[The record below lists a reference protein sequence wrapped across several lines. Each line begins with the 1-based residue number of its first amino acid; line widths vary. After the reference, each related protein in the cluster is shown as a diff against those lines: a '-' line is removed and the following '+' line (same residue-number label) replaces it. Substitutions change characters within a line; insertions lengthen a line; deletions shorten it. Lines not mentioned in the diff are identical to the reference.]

1 MKDIIEELKWRG
13 LIHQTTDIE
22 TLQKLLNSKS
32 VAFYFGCDPS
42 SDSLQIGNFLGLIT
56 ARRFQLCG
64 HKPILLAGGATGM
77 IGDPGG
83 KKEERNLIDL
93 KTLRYNVEQ
102 ITKQMGLIFDFKHP
116 ICRAEVV
123 NNYDWFKKI
132 NFLDFMR
139 DTGKHFT
146 VNYLLDRDWIKSRL
160 ESGISFAEF
169 SYSLIQ
175 AFDYL
180 TLNKKFNCEL
190 QIGGSDQWG
199 NIVSGVDLIKT
210 KTGKEVHALS
220 IPLLLK
226 SDGTKFGKSENGCIY
241 LDRKRTSPYQ
251 MYQYFINTDD
261 KDIIKFLKQFTF
273 LNQEEIRIYEKQV
286 LEEPEKRESQKTL
299 AKFMVELI
307 HGKKD
312 VINCEKISNAL
323 FYGDFKKLTKIE
335 LEDGLN
341 DVPSFEIKDTKE
353 INLIDLLILGNISPS
368 KRQAKEDIENK
379 AISIN
384 GEVKSD
390 VDFKLTKSNT
400 LFNKYIIIRRG
411 KKNYFLCKWN

>member
-13 LIHQTTDIE
+13 LIHQTTNIE

-32 VAFYFGCDPS
+32 VSFYLGCDPS
-42 SDSLQIGNFLGLIT
+42 SDSLQIGNFLALIT

-83 KKEERNLIDL
+83 RKEERNLIDL
-93 KTLRYNVEQ
+93 KTLESNVKQ
-102 ITKQMGLIFDFKHP
+102 ITKQMGLIFDFKNP

-190 QIGGSDQWG
+190 EIGGSDQWG
-199 NIVSGVDLIKT
+199 NIISGVDLIKT

-241 LDRKRTSPYQ
+241 LDRTRTSPYA

-273 LNQEEIRIYEKQV
+273 LNQEEIKNYEKQV
-286 LEEPEKRESQKTL
+286 LEEPEKREAQKTL

-307 HGKKD
+307 HDKKD

-323 FYGDFKKLTKIE
+323 FYGDFKKLTKTE

-341 DVPSFEIKDTKE
+341 DVPNFEIKDTKE
-353 INLIDLLILGNISPS
+353 INLINLLILGNISSS

-384 GEVKSD
+384 GEVNSD
-390 VDFKLTKSNT
+390 VNFKLTKSNT

-411 KKNYFLCKWN
+411 KRNYFLCKW

>member
-1 MKDIIEELKWRG
+1 
-13 LIHQTTDIE
+13 
-22 TLQKLLNSKS
+22 
-32 VAFYFGCDPS
+32 
-42 SDSLQIGNFLGLIT
+42 
-56 ARRFQLCG
+56 
-64 HKPILLAGGATGM
+64 
-77 IGDPGG
+77 
-83 KKEERNLIDL
+83 
-93 KTLRYNVEQ
+93 
-102 ITKQMGLIFDFKHP
+102 MGLIFDFKHP

-273 LNQEEIRIYEKQV
+273 LNQEEIKNYEKQV
-286 LEEPEKRESQKTL
+286 LEEPEKREAQKTL

-307 HGKKD
+307 HDKKD

-323 FYGDFKKLTKIE
+323 FYGDFKKLTKTE

-341 DVPSFEIKDTKE
+341 DVPNFEIKDTKE
-353 INLIDLLILGNISPS
+353 INLINLLILGNISSS

-384 GEVKSD
+384 GEVNSD
-390 VDFKLTKSNT
+390 VNFKLTKSNT

-411 KKNYFLCKWN
+411 KRNYFLCKW